1 MIDHLRRWTLRLLL
15 ARLHT
20 PRDVLRLACKRYADR
35 PAIAMGERRLS
46 YAELGDRVLR
56 IATLWRQWGI
66 GHGAP
71 VFCLLPDGIA
81 QLVVRHA
88 AAEAGVMLVQ
98 LPPDLDDA
106 ALRQASDELA
116 PQLIV
121 HRRHHALP
129 EGSARLWRLDESVEE
144 ALAAIIPEPDPRPL
158 DPATLAGLGYTS
170 GTTGAPKVLTV
181 SHGAHL
187 TSLRQV
193 VANIDVRQRLA
204 EPDRVLVG
212 IPLGGA
218 GSGLVLPTL
227 LGGGCLIVPAHY
239 DADALLDA
247 LVAFRATRLFTTP
260 SLLIDLL
267 DHPDIDAADLSP
279 LRHLIYGTELMP
291 AAKLEEALTRFGPIL
306 QQGYGSAEVLP
317 PVSLLAPRDH
327 LQGDPQAITPQAAP
341 RAVLM
346 SAGRVVPG
354 VSVRI
359 VGDDGST
366 LAPGQIGEVWV
377 KSPTVFTGYWKRP
390 DLTASTLR
398 DGHLVT
404 GDMGMLS
411 ADGYLTL
418 LGRKT
423 DLIRRG
429 TQVIAPRLVEE
440 AIHDHPAIKEASLVQ
455 VGERAVLAVSLRR
468 QWRGR
473 QAPEQWRWQLLAH
486 LADRIPDWQ
495 WPDDIV
501 VLEELPRSRLCKVLR
516 REVRALLAA
525 RAAETC
531 PA

>member
-1 MIDHLRRWTLRLLL
+1 MIDRLRRWALQLFL

-20 PRDVLRLACKRYADR
+20 PRDVLRLACKRYADQ
-35 PAIAMGERRLS
+35 PAIAAGERQLS

-66 GHGAP
+66 GHGTP

-81 QLVVRHA
+81 QVVVRHA
-88 AAEAGVMLVQ
+88 AAEAGVMLTQ
-98 LPPDLDDA
+98 FPPDVDDA
-106 ALRQASDELA
+106 ALRQAIDELA
-116 PQLIV
+116 PRLIV

-129 EGSARLWRLDESVEE
+129 ASDAREWRPSESVEQE
-144 ALAAIIPEPDPRPL
+144 LAAIAPERDPQAL
-158 DPATLAGLGYTS
+158 DPDALAGLGYTS
-170 GTTGAPKVLTV
+170 GTTGAPKVLTI
-181 SHGAHL
+181 SHGAYL

-193 VANIDVRQRLA
+193 VANIDLRQRRA

-218 GSGLVLPTL
+218 GGGLVLPTVL
-227 LGGGCLIVPAHY
+227 AGGCLIVPKRY
-239 DADALLDA
+239 DAEALLDA
-247 LVAFRATRLFTTP
+247 LVAHRATRLFTTP

-267 DHPDIDAADLSP
+267 DHPGIDTADLSS

-291 AAKLEEALTRFGPIL
+291 AAKLEEALARFGPIL

-317 PVSLLAPRDH
+317 PVSLLAPHDH
-327 LQGDPQAITPQAAP
+327 VQGDPRAIAPHPAP
-341 RAVLM
+341 RRVLM

-354 VSVRI
+354 VSIRI
-359 VGDDGST
+359 ADADGNA
-366 LAPGQIGEVWV
+366 LAPEEVGEVWV

-390 DLTASTLR
+390 DLTATTLR

-404 GDMGMLS
+404 GDMGRLS

-418 LGRKT
+418 LGRKA
-423 DLIRRG
+423 DLVRRG
-429 TQVIAPRLVEE
+429 TYVIAPRLVEE

-468 QWRGR
+468 TWRNR
-473 QAPEQWRWQLLAH
+473 QGPEQWRWQLLAH
-486 LADRIPDWQ
+486 LADRIPDRQ

-525 RAAETC
+525 RAAAEC
-531 PA
+531 SA